1 MASSEVN
8 FYSFE
13 ALDID
18 GNNVSMEKYRGKK
31 NYAQLQELYT
41 RYSSRGLSILGF
53 PCNQFGKQEP
63 GTNAEIKETALN
75 KFGVT
80 FDMFSKIDVN
90 GSTGHPLFLYLQK
103 ALKGTLYD
111 SIKWNFTKFL
121 IDRNGIPQNRYS
133 PTTDPLSFEN
143 DIEDLL

>member
-1 MASSEVN
+1 MFRVLKFQGRSTLSSFSQFRRMASSEVN

-18 GNNVSMEKYRGKK
+18 GNNVSMEKYRGK
-31 NYAQLQELYT
+31 
-41 RYSSRGLSILGF
+41 
-53 PCNQFGKQEP
+53 EP